1 MSLIKGN
8 HAGLGGSGA
17 PGGALGSFYS
27 HTIGQSIRVE
37 RGDTGRLDISFSGDG
52 DSQALGTFS
61 WWMKRTELGRSQ
73 SNVWFEQSGYGG
85 IQFRSDKLA
94 VNSFDSSN
102 TQVIAETDA
111 VFRDPSSWYHFMVR
125 VNGTAGTIQFYVNG
139 VEQAQTVT
147 NGSLASSRSWDFLNH
162 DSRRDFY
169 LFSNSNGGN
178 GTSALFAEFH
188 FLDGLSY
195 DPSYFGETK
204 DGVWV
209 PKAYSGSHGTNGF
222 YLPFDDSSAIGD
234 DESANTNDFSANN
247 LVASDVVP
255 DSPTNNFCT
264 MNPLAYTN
272 GITLSEGNLTM
283 ATTTNNRAVHGTIAL
298 PSSGK
303 WYVELHVDS
312 YASGGGIYAGFG
324 SNASLGYDE
333 VAQPKGV
340 FMSTYNQAVTI
351 DNSAGGGNYNTQG
364 NNSSSNGDIYQLL
377 LDVDNKVFILVK
389 TVHTGTVQTQLT
401 AQVD

>member
-1 MSLIKGN
+1 M
-8 HAGLGGSGA
+8 
-17 PGGALGSFYS
+17 F
-27 HTIGQSIRVE
+27 
-37 RGDTGRLDISFSGDG
+37 
-52 DSQALGTFS
+52 
-61 WWMKRTELGRSQ
+61 
-73 SNVWFEQSGYGG
+73 
-85 IQFRSDKLA
+85 LA
-94 VNSFDSSN
+94 IIM
-102 TQVIAETDA
+102 TLLQQ
-111 VFRDPSSWYHFMVR
+111 PSRH
-125 VNGTAGTIQFYVNG
+125 
-139 VEQAQTVT
+139 
-147 NGSLASSRSWDFLNH
+147 
-162 DSRRDFY
+162 
-169 LFSNSNGGN
+169 
-178 GTSALFAEFH
+178 
-188 FLDGLSY
+188 
-195 DPSYFGETK
+195 
-204 DGVWV
+204 
-209 PKAYSGSHGTNGF
+209 
-222 YLPFDDSSAIGD
+222 
-234 DESANTNDFSANN
+234 
-247 LVASDVVP
+247 DVVP

-377 LDVDNKVFILVK
+377 FRC
-389 TVHTGTVQTQLT
+389 
-401 AQVD
+401 